1 MSLYQIRNLDLI
13 LEKISEIGEEFSSDQ
28 DKNSRLI
35 EFLIKILTKEQE
47 SMVTSDRHYMRF
59 YKKVIESYFPK

>member
-13 LEKISEIGEEFSSDQ
+13 LEKIDEICEEFSSDQ
-28 DKNSRLI
+28 SKNSRLQ
-35 EFLIKILTKEQE
+35 EFLTKILTKEQE
-47 SMVTSDRHYMRF
+47 SMVTSDRQYIKF